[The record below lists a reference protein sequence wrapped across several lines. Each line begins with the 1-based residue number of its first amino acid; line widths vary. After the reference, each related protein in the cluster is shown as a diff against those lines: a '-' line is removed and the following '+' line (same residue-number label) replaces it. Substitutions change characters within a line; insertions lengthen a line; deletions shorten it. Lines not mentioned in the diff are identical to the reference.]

1 MQPSKNKIDSR
12 RRRNAKF
19 WHLSHTPANRNECP
33 CRIFL
38 DKSHK
43 YQHFV
48 SKPRKSQIQICHPYK
63 GGESTGCLVF
73 LSLQCLIGYAW
84 LCFVFIFSPS
94 AFFAT
99 WFRSLTSRPAC
110 ISFVQA
116 SEDKAKWNLPNHK
129 TCWAPKTYIGEIFA
143 SLPHFSKR
151 SKASENFG
159 NTLDGPL
166 TMSSTTFFS
175 AFPKISENIAG
186 PGHICENVSNS
197 IYGVL
202 QWVEPAFP
210 LPGFADRSS
219 VECQRLLDL
228 GWTKMALAHVTW
240 RATGDIGLPQNL
252 WFVVNFPIQMVV
264 KWCWQCQFRVVLRAA
279 WGDFEQV
286 PPTSNSLVPPTSN
299 SLCRQRL
306 FVSSGLN
313 HKHQIEVQSLYILW
327 N

>member
-1 MQPSKNKIDSR
+1 MHGSV
-12 RRRNAKF
+12 
-19 WHLSHTPANRNECP
+19 L
-33 CRIFL
+33 FL
-38 DKSHK
+38 
-43 YQHFV
+43 FF
-48 SKPRKSQIQICHPYK
+48 P
-63 GGESTGCLVF
+63 
-73 LSLQCLIGYAW
+73 
-84 LCFVFIFSPS
+84 LCFLCNLIPQLDISSSLHFFCTSFWRQSEVEPPQSQNMLSPQDLHWRDLCQPS
-94 AFFAT
+94 AFFQT
-99 WFRSLTSRPAC
+99 LQSIREFREYFGWT
-110 ISFVQA
+110 
-116 SEDKAKWNLPNHK
+116 
-129 TCWAPKTYIGEIFA
+129 
-143 SLPHFSKR
+143 PHHVFHY
-151 SKASENFG
+151 
-159 NTLDGPL
+159 
-166 TMSSTTFFS
+166 FFS